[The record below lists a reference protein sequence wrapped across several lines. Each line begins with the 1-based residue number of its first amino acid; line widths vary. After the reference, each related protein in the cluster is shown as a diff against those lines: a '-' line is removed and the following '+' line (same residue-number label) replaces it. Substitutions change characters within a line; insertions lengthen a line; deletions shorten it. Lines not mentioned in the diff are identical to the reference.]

1 MLHPTL
7 PESPSS
13 WLGSSKSA
21 RDKGWLESLAHFQMQ
36 FSRYPC
42 GMIGHAGTCLGTAAS
57 HPRSLTG
64 Y

>member
-42 GMIGHAGTCLGTAAS
+42 G
-57 HPRSLTG
+57 
-64 Y
+64 